1 MTTTRTRRQR
11 IEEQEKFLLLLAE
24 ARWRLRRI
32 PGVTHIGVGAKE
44 VGGEVTGDMAF
55 RVYVAAKRPP
65 DEVPAGERIPGHI
78 KHLPTDVLS
87 ATPCEVLMDDAKL
100 RPLKGGVQARNEH
113 VRGRIDH
120 LAGTLGCLAEVDN
133 PGRDLVALG
142 CEHVLMAG
150 QSSLTVKVGQPK
162 YSVSCC
168 CCVHG
173 QIGEVTNSRND
184 GTVDC
189 AIVHLDEDIRAEVQ
203 SAGTRDQVKDI
214 GTLTG
219 VAQAVCF
226 EAVEKRGRTTERTT
240 GQVVDVL
247 YEGSQVLVHPTGAS
261 PKFADRGDS
270 GAVIVNGT
278 KEVIALLWA
287 TDAATRTKGVA
298 NHIGEV
304 MRAMNILIA
313 GSDATGLTLPTN
325 PCGSSSSSS
334 GP

>member
-1 MTTTRTRRQR
+1 MTKTRSQR
-11 IEEQEKFLLLLAE
+11 IEEQDKFLRLWAE
-24 ARWRLRRI
+24 ARWRLRGI
-32 PGVTHIGVGAKE
+32 PGVTHVGVGAKE
-44 VGGEVTGDMAF
+44 VGGEVTGEMAF
-55 RVYVAAKRPP
+55 RVYVAAKRPW
-65 DEVPAGERIPGHI
+65 EAIPAAERIPAHV
-78 KHLPTDVLS
+78 KHLPTDVLAAAPS
-87 ATPCEVLMDDAKL
+87 DVLMDAAKH

-113 VRGRIDH
+113 VRGDVDH

-150 QSSLTVKVGQPK
+150 QSSLTVKVGQPD

-189 AIVHLDEDIRAEVQ
+189 AVVHLDEDVRTAVQ
-203 SAGTRDQVKDI
+203 SAGTRDQVEGL

-226 EAVEKRGRTTERTT
+226 EAVQKRGRTTELTT

-247 YEGSQVLVHPTGAS
+247 YEGSQILVHPTGAS
-261 PKFADRGDS
+261 PRFADRGDS
-270 GAVIVNGT
+270 GAVIVNGALQ
-278 KEVIALLWA
+278 VIGLLWA
-287 TDAATRTKGVA
+287 TDATTRTKGVA

-313 GSDATGLTLPTN
+313 GSDDTGLSLPTS